1 MSVKQE
7 QFTLNIGTESELVI
21 KPQGNFNV
29 IFTVLTRDSTYSK
42 NLNIRKTFN
51 FCDDLQ
57 EIVDLTF
64 FTLKNRNFTAK
75 LGKKEL
81 TLCIN
86 YNLGFKKK
94 TVTIV
99 LKNTCTPEEEF
110 KKEISAAKEE
120 IRREINVAK
129 SEFDHKYRK
138 LSDFY
143 NDEISTL
150 NKYCEGMFKYILDMI
165 QDNSLKNSMIGEK
178 NKFVEPPVKDSSEIP
193 MNTKGMYNRSV
204 YLDEITII
212 KYNTPKTMKIDDEN
226 TISYE
231 FPEGFKYSTAHG
243 DTPIP

>member
-1 MSVKQE
+1 MSGKQE

-21 KPQGNFNV
+21 KPQGNSNV
-29 IFTVLTRDSTYSK
+29 IFTILTRDSTYSK

-64 FTLKNRNFTAK
+64 FTLKNRNFTVK

-110 KKEISAAKEE
+110 
-120 IRREINVAK
+120 RREIAVVKA
-129 SEFDHKYRK
+129 EFDHKYRK

-143 NDEISTL
+143 NEEISTL
-150 NKYCEGMFKYILDMI
+150 NKYCEGMFKYILDML
-165 QDNSLKNSMIGEK
+165 QDNSFKISMIEEK
-178 NKFVEPPVKDSSEIP
+178 NKLAEPPVKDSLEIP
-193 MNTKGMYNRSV
+193 INTKGMYNRSV
-204 YLDEITII
+204 CFDDITSI
-212 KYNTPKTMKIDDEN
+212 KYNTPKTIKIDEEN
-226 TISYE
+226 IISYE